1 MRIWDILLQLKRRII
16 KSVLSPVSYARYLG
30 VTVGDNNLM
39 QKNHWSTEPY
49 LITIGSNCQLTNCR
63 IHTHGGGNVIRHKYP
78 LYDSFGK
85 VVIGDWVY
93 IGTNAQIMPG
103 VTIGN
108 NVLVAAGSIVTKSI
122 PSGFVVAGN
131 PAKIIGTTDDYI
143 KRNINWDVGSKGYN
157 AQQKKHYLLSLP
169 EEKFMIRPF
178 LEYPKE

>member
-1 MRIWDILLQLKRRII
+1 MRIIGILSQLKKRII
-16 KSVLSPVSYARYLG
+16 KYVLSPVSYAKYLG

-49 LITIGSNCQLTNCR
+49 LVTIGSNCQLTNCR
-63 IHTHGGGNVIRHKYP
+63 IHTHGGGNIIRHKYP
-78 LYDSFGK
+78 SYDSFGK

-122 PSGFVVAGN
+122 PSGLVVAGN
-131 PAKIIGTTDDYI
+131 PARIIGTTDDYI
-143 KRNINWDVGSKGYN
+143 KKNLKWNVGSKGFD
-157 AQQKKHYLLSLP
+157 AKRKKHYLLSLT
-169 EEKFMIRPF
+169 EDKFIVRPF
-178 LEYPKE
+178 LGYPQG